1 MIFTVLLC
9 CFLLFNPLFI
19 KTSEN
24 THKITTFNS
33 LPPDAL
39 RHISEFCTDSPIN
52 PLRFVNKFTYTT
64 LPSVQDFLAQKFN
77 CKSFQKLPGTP
88 ELFHLINFQYNINGL
103 IQDHT
108 RFLQLTRPL
117 IIEAVIEKFMD
128 GSLDLDDNLLK
139 IVIDYVIDKKNAHLF
154 AKLLARVPVSSLHNL
169 PKDFLLESLENIAQN
184 NLIEAFSSNVDGGNA
199 NYFATVLILSN
210 LTIEEILNRVE
221 NLDLELVTIF
231 ESFLD
236 TIVQIKPTVENH
248 YKYQKLSFKLL
259 DKTDDTR
266 YQTIAQMLICLKFDH
281 QFFNVLDYE
290 KMLKEFGQFFS
301 QTWRDNFLLVSIQ
314 MHRFDVGRLT
324 ISLKSHQRSAELQQV
339 IATYPQLLQGFSRK
353 RISSILGVEYLN
365 YRIRNDPQDF
375 DSHKQ
380 ITNSDDVIVSAYIHS
395 DQKFISVL
403 SRMTSEDFRE
413 WGAVLDRFFAD
424 PSLIDKLII
433 LANSFSLFA
442 NYPELVFSQMNFA
455 VFREVLLR
463 LDEFTGLFDHRFNY
477 KIMIPPEVMA
487 QVLRDNQLYRILRD
501 NKNLLFPKIFFSF
514 IDAVNQFTL
523 YDWERMFALS
533 DDDLVFER
541 HNAENTLNNA
551 SNPIQCVTLD
561 LHLDMIKYNFVDLLI
576 LGNSIASINRSPQK
590 RILYDPL
597 LQLWA
602 KTDPVSYKQNFP
614 ESKEIN

>member
-1 MIFTVLLC
+1 MIFTVLFC

-24 THKITTFNS
+24 THRITNFNS
-33 LPPDAL
+33 LPPDVL

-52 PLRFVNKFTYTT
+52 PLRIVNKITHTN
-64 LPSVQDFLAQKFN
+64 LPSVQEFLAQKFN
-77 CKSFQKLPGTP
+77 CKSFKKLPGSP

-108 RFLQLTRPL
+108 RSLQLTKPF

-139 IVIDYVIDKKNAHLF
+139 IVIDYVIGKRNSHLF
-154 AKLLARVPVSSLHNL
+154 AKLLASVPVSSLHNL
-169 PKDFLLESLENIAQN
+169 PKDFLLESLEIIAQN
-184 NLIEAFSSNVDGGNA
+184 NHIEAFSSIVDEGNA
-199 NYFATVLILSN
+199 NYLATVLILSN
-210 LTIEEILNRVE
+210 LAIEEILNRVE
-221 NLDLELVTIF
+221 NLALELVTIF

-236 TIVQIKPTVENH
+236 AIVQIKPTVENH

-259 DKTDDTR
+259 DKMDDKR
-266 YQTIAQMLICLKFDH
+266 YQMIAQMLICLKFDH
-281 QFFNVLDYE
+281 HFFNLLDYE

-301 QTWRDNFLLVSIQ
+301 QTWRDSFLLVSIQ
-314 MHRFDVGRLT
+314 LHRFDVGRLT
-324 ISLKSHQRSAELQQV
+324 ISLKSRPRSAELQKS
-339 IATYPQLLQGFSRK
+339 IAKYHQLLHGLSQK
-353 RISSILGVEYLN
+353 RISSILGGEYLN
-365 YRIRNDPQDF
+365 YRILNEVQDF

-380 ITNSDDVIVSAYIHS
+380 ITNAEDVIVSAYIHS

-413 WGAVLDRFFAD
+413 WSAVLNRFFND
-424 PSLIDKLII
+424 PSLIEKLII

-442 NYPELVFSQMNFA
+442 NYPELVFAQMSFS
-455 VFREVLLR
+455 VFQEVLLR
-463 LDEFTGLFDHRFNY
+463 IDEFAGLFDNRFNY

-487 QVLRDNQLYRILRD
+487 QVLRDNQLYIILRD
-501 NKNLLFPKIFFSF
+501 NKTLLFPKISFSF

-533 DDDLVFER
+533 EVSLVFES
-541 HNAENTLNNA
+541 HNAQNSINIANNPL
-551 SNPIQCVTLD
+551 SCVTLNF
-561 LHLDMIKYNFVDLLI
+561 HLDLIKHYFVDLLL

-590 RILYDPL
+590 RIFYDPL

-602 KTDPVSYKQNFP
+602 KTDPVSYNQFFP
-614 ESKEIN
+614 KIK